1 MSGNKKG
8 LTLIEL
14 IIALAIFSIV
24 VLLVSDIFLDVIK
37 GQRRSIGIQ
46 NIEENLRYTL
56 ERISRE
62 IRMSEVKTGEG
73 TFNSLDITAHKPT
86 GDEDVSY
93 KLSSDEITRND
104 ISITS
109 QNTVKITDLKFYV
122 KKNSVQ
128 PRVTIVI
135 KAESK
140 GEKQEQISKIHL
152 QTTVVSR
159 EY

>member
-56 ERISRE
+56 ERMSRE

-73 TFNSLDITAHKPT
+73 TFSSLDITAHKPT

-140 GEKQEQISKIHL
+140 DGKQEQISKIHL

>member
-56 ERISRE
+56 ERMSRE

-73 TFNSLDITAHKPT
+73 TFSSLDITAHKPT

-104 ISITS
+104 IPITS
-109 QNTVKITDLKFYV
+109 KNTVKITELKFYV

-140 GEKQEQISKIHL
+140 DGKQEQISKIHL